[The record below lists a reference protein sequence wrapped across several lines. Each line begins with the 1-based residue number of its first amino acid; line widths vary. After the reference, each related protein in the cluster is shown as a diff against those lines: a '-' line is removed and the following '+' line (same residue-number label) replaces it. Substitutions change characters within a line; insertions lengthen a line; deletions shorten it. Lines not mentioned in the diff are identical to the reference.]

1 MRDLALWT
9 SEVLDITSFAVILLG
24 VAISTAVFLV
34 RVWQTGFLANY
45 RDYRANLGRGILIG
59 LELLIAADILKSV
72 VVDPTLQGIA
82 VLGGIVADPHLPVD
96 LARRRDQ
103 RPLAVGDDAAAAAS
117 RHAATPCSRP
127 AQPSAPRPRRR
138 LSSRPSTGHDLTRRA
153 RCRGAAMILFGMI
166 AYVLAQFAVGIW
178 VSRRVKS
185 ESDYI
190 LAGRSLG
197 PTLVA
202 FSVFATWFGAEAIVA
217 TTAEVYDKGISGALV
232 DPLAYGLAVVAAGFL
247 YAAVLWRKGV
257 TTFADVFR
265 ERFSPGVE
273 KLVVIIL
280 LPGSVFWA
288 AAQIRAFGQVLS
300 SSSDMSLSNAIILAA
315 VLVASYSV
323 IGGLLADS
331 VTDFLQGTAVIIGLV
346 VLTIAVIV
354 AAGGVAPALE
364 GMPADH
370 LVLATQAHGTPLE
383 LTEAVAV
390 AFFGSFVAIELI
402 SRFLG
407 ARSADVARGG
417 TVTGGAMYIVIGML
431 PVFLGLAASG
441 LVQTQPGAASKA
453 ARLRA
458 DRRRSY
464 RSTTC
469 PNGTT

>member
-1 MRDLALWT
+1 
-9 SEVLDITSFAVILLG
+9 
-24 VAISTAVFLV
+24 
-34 RVWQTGFLANY
+34 
-45 RDYRANLGRGILIG
+45 
-59 LELLIAADILKSV
+59 
-72 VVDPTLQGIA
+72 
-82 VLGGIVADPHLPVD
+82 
-96 LARRRDQ
+96 
-103 RPLAVGDDAAAAAS
+103 
-117 RHAATPCSRP
+117 
-127 AQPSAPRPRRR
+127 
-138 LSSRPSTGHDLTRRA
+138 
-153 RCRGAAMILFGMI
+153 MILFGMI

-217 TTAEVYDKGISGALV
+217 TSAEVYDKGISGALV
-232 DPLAYGLAVVAAGFL
+232 DPFAYGFAVIAAGFL

-265 ERFSPGVE
+265 ARFSPGVE
-273 KLVVIIL
+273 KLVVIVL

-300 SSSDMSLSNAIILAA
+300 SGSDLSLSSAIILAA

-331 VTDFLQGTAVIIGLV
+331 VTDFLQGTAVIIGLLVLTGAV
-346 VLTIAVIV
+346 VL
-354 AAGGVAPALE
+354 AAGGVAPALT
-364 GMPADH
+364 GIPADH
-370 LVLATQAHGTPLE
+370 LTLATAAHGTPLE

-407 ARSADVARGG
+407 ARSAEVARGG
-417 TVTGGAMYIVIGML
+417 TIAGGVMYIVIGIL
-431 PVFLGLAASG
+431 PVFLGLAAAG
-441 LVQTQPGAASKA
+441 LVQSSPELKAKLMDSEQLVSILSEHYLPQWHYVIFGGALISAILSVVHSALHASGAQVSHNIVVRLVPSLGIRGKLVAARVSVVVLTAVAFVLAMTSDRIKELVEIASAFGSAGVFVSAAFGMFTRLGGAASA
-453 ARLRA
+453 AVSILLGTAIWATGRFALDWEAPYLAALAASAVAYVAIAFFR
-458 DRRRSY
+458 
-464 RSTTC
+464 
-469 PNGTT
+469 PN

>member
-1 MRDLALWT
+1 
-9 SEVLDITSFAVILLG
+9 
-24 VAISTAVFLV
+24 
-34 RVWQTGFLANY
+34 
-45 RDYRANLGRGILIG
+45 
-59 LELLIAADILKSV
+59 
-72 VVDPTLQGIA
+72 
-82 VLGGIVADPHLPVD
+82 
-96 LARRRDQ
+96 
-103 RPLAVGDDAAAAAS
+103 
-117 RHAATPCSRP
+117 
-127 AQPSAPRPRRR
+127 
-138 LSSRPSTGHDLTRRA
+138 
-153 RCRGAAMILFGMI
+153 MILFGMI

-185 ESDYI
+185 EADYI

-217 TTAEVYDKGISGALV
+217 TTAEVYDKGLAGALV
-232 DPLAYGLAVVAAGFL
+232 DPLAYGFAVVAAGVL

-273 KLVVIIL
+273 KLVVVIL

-300 SSSDMSLSNAIILAA
+300 STSDMSLPNAIILAA

-331 VTDFLQGTAVIIGLV
+331 VTDFLQGTAVIVGLI
-346 VLTIAVIV
+346 VLTVAVIV
-354 AAGGVAPALE
+354 AAGGVGPALD
-364 GMPADH
+364 GTPADH
-370 LVLATQAHGTPLE
+370 LALATQAYGTPLE

-407 ARSADVARGG
+407 ARSAEVARGG
-417 TVTGGAMYIVIGML
+417 TIAGGVMYIVIGIATGVPRPRRL
-431 PVFLGLAASG
+431 RSRAGEPRAAG
-441 LVQTQPGAASKA
+441 QAG
-453 ARLRA
+453 RFRA
-458 DRRRSY
+458 DRLDPFAALPARS
-464 RSTTC
+464 
-469 PNGTT
+469 GTT

>member
-1 MRDLALWT
+1 M
-9 SEVLDITSFAVILLG
+9 VLF
-24 VAISTAVFLV
+24 
-34 RVWQTGFLANY
+34 
-45 RDYRANLGRGILIG
+45 
-59 LELLIAADILKSV
+59 
-72 VVDPTLQGIA
+72 
-82 VLGGIVADPHLPVD
+82 
-96 LARRRDQ
+96 
-103 RPLAVGDDAAAAAS
+103 
-117 RHAATPCSRP
+117 
-127 AQPSAPRPRRR
+127 
-138 LSSRPSTGHDLTRRA
+138 
-153 RCRGAAMILFGMI
+153 AMIG
-166 AYVLAQFAVGIW
+166 YVLAQFAVGIW

-232 DPLAYGLAVVAAGFL
+232 DPLAYGLAVIAAGFL

-265 ERFSPGVE
+265 ERFSPSVE

-300 SSSDMSLSNAIILAA
+300 SSSGMSLSNAIILAA

-323 IGGLLADS
+323 VGGLLADS
-331 VTDFLQGTAVIIGLV
+331 VTDFLQGTAVIVGLV

-354 AAGGVAPALE
+354 ASGGVAPALQ
-364 GMPADH
+364 GLPADH
-370 LVLATQAHGTPLE
+370 LVLATQAHGTTLE

-407 ARSADVARGG
+407 ARSAAVARAG

-441 LVQTQPGAASKA
+441 LVQTNPELKAKLLDSEQTVAVLSQFYLPEWHYVIFGGALISAILSVVHSALHASGAQVSHNIVVRLIPSLGIRGKLVAARISVVVLTAGAFVLALTSDRIKELVEIASAFGSAGVFVSAAFGMFTRFGGAASA
-453 ARLRA
+453 AVSILL
-458 DRRRSY
+458 
-464 RSTTC
+464 
-469 PNGTT
+469 GTAVWASGRFVLEWEAPYLAALGVSALAYIAIAALQKWR

>member
-1 MRDLALWT
+1 
-9 SEVLDITSFAVILLG
+9 
-24 VAISTAVFLV
+24 
-34 RVWQTGFLANY
+34 
-45 RDYRANLGRGILIG
+45 
-59 LELLIAADILKSV
+59 
-72 VVDPTLQGIA
+72 
-82 VLGGIVADPHLPVD
+82 
-96 LARRRDQ
+96 
-103 RPLAVGDDAAAAAS
+103 
-117 RHAATPCSRP
+117 
-127 AQPSAPRPRRR
+127 
-138 LSSRPSTGHDLTRRA
+138 
-153 RCRGAAMILFGMI
+153 MILFGMI

-185 ESDYI
+185 EADYI

-273 KLVVIIL
+273 KLVVVIL

-300 SSSDMSLSNAIILAA
+300 SSSDLSLSSAIILAA

-331 VTDFLQGTAVIIGLV
+331 VTDLLQGTAVIIGLV
-346 VLTIAVIV
+346 VLTIAVIA

-364 GMPADH
+364 GMPAEH
-370 LVLATQAHGTPLE
+370 LVFATQAHGTPLE

-407 ARSADVARGG
+407 ARSAAVARGG
-417 TVTGGAMYIVIGML
+417 TVTGGLMYIVIGLL

-441 LVQTQPGAASKA
+441 LVQGSPELQAKLVDSEQVISVLSEHYLPQWHYVIFGGALISAILSVVHSALHASGAQVSHNIVVRLIPTLGIRGKLIAARLSVVVLTFAAFMLAMTSDRIKELVEIASAFGSAGVFVSAAFGMFTRFGGAASA
-453 ARLRA
+453 AVSILLGTAVWATGRFALEWEAPYLVALASSAMAYVAIAYLR
-458 DRRRSY
+458 
-464 RSTTC
+464 
-469 PNGTT
+469 PNPQPKPAS